1 MLEANMPTYVVLGK
15 LTQQGIQTIKDVPRR
30 RAAADSAQALGI
42 TLRERM
48 LTMGRYDVVMILDAP
63 DDEAVAK
70 FALQTGMRGNLSTET
85 MRAFGEAERSAPR
98 SPLNR
103 QPASVSPAWRRSA
116 RRLISTKPRATAE
129 ASS

>member
-1 MLEANMPTYVVLGK
+1 MMEATMPTYVVLAK
-15 LTQQGIQTIKDVPRR
+15 LTQQGIQTIKDVPKR
-30 RAAADSAQALGI
+30 RAAWESAQALGI

-85 MRAFGEAERSAPR
+85 LRAFSEPESEA
-98 SPLNR
+98 LL
-103 QPASVSPAWRRSA
+103 AS
-116 RRLISTKPRATAE
+116 L
-129 ASS
+129 